1 MALLNLQTGSQE
13 QTTKGQEQQGRG
25 LMVQK
30 NSATASD
37 HGKGRRGVSSSPLHS
52 HEKEEATFLNTELEG
67 GGLFSIAQE

>member
-1 MALLNLQTGSQE
+1 
-13 QTTKGQEQQGRG
+13 
-25 LMVQK
+25 MVQK